1 MSIVELLKGLV
12 IIGVDLVDPCRC
24 KSTVHFILKVNLL
37 CRKFM
42 WLTYMFILLM
52 MSSVDK
58 LLINHILLDTMFLQK
73 IEPIVLN
80 YLQTYDIL
88 ADPTTFFSYF
98 FQNFRKPCFCLLCQL
113 RLPTSSTGIRIIF
126 FKTNL
131 VLRTENT

>member
-24 KSTVHFILKVNLL
+24 KSTVHFILKVNY
-37 CRKFM
+37 FVESS
-42 WLTYMFILLM
+42 FILLM